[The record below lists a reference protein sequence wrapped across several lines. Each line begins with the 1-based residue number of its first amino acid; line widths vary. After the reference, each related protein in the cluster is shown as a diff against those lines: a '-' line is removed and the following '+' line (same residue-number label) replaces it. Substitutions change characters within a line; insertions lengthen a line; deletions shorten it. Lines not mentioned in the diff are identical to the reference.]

1 LAASARE
8 DATKLSTGDR
18 KAEGVFVSF
27 MGEISDIGAADLLYL
42 LGLKQQSGHLAIRA
56 NSDEVVISLVRG
68 RLTSVASSDPALR
81 LGRMLVRFGHLTP
94 DGLRRVLQLQEQ
106 SGGDPLGKVLL
117 DRGVLNQEQLA
128 RCVEEQC
135 IEILSKVIAAESGS
149 FVFSPGETMA
159 PANHIPLNADRI
171 MLEAT
176 RRTDELLNLRSML
189 PDSETPLMIGPD
201 LDALADTLSDAEVFI
216 AATLQTAPATFNE
229 IAARLSME
237 PATLWSTIIGMR
249 QRGLLIDVRPSPG

>member
-1 LAASARE
+1 
-8 DATKLSTGDR
+8 
-18 KAEGVFVSF
+18 VSF

-42 LGLKQQSGHLAIRA
+42 LGLKQQSGRLAISA
-56 NSDEVVISLVRG
+56 NGDEVVVSLTRG
-68 RLTSVASSDPALR
+68 RLTSIASSDPTLR

-117 DRGVLNQEQLA
+117 DRGVLNQEQLT

-135 IEILSKVIAAESGS
+135 IEILSKVIAAESGI
-149 FVFSPGETMA
+149 FVFTPGVVTSA
-159 PANHIPLNADRI
+159 ANHIPLNADRI

-176 RRTDELLNLRSML
+176 RRTDEMLKLRTLM

-201 LDALADTLSDAEVFI
+201 LDALADTLSDAEVFV

-229 IAARLSME
+229 IAERLSME
-237 PATLWSTIIGMR
+237 PAVLWTTIIGMR
-249 QRGLLIDVRPSPG
+249 QRGLLIDARHSPS